1 LLPARS
7 AKLRGTGGGTA
18 GRVPQCFVLTG
29 PDLPQKNVI
38 PREENLLLQSVL
50 TTLVRVIVPLAIPVL
65 AGALLVRFRG
75 LETKNLVTL
84 ILYFLLPFMV
94 FDTLTTAE
102 ISAGDMY
109 KTIAFCLINLILM
122 WGAAVLAGRL
132 LKLPA
137 AKTAGLTLI
146 STMTN
151 CVNYGL
157 PLVLLAFGQAGLDKA
172 SVFVVTQLILGNT
185 VGVFFAARSNFS
197 VKNALK
203 SVFTLPSVYAVVLA
217 VIVRAFP
224 INVPAVLETGINM
237 VAKSYSPVVLAIL
250 GAQMVLVKNTKLEPG
265 SQAAFWAGMSLR
277 IIISP
282 IVASLVLFALG
293 IRGMLFSV
301 VFILSSMPVAVN
313 SVLLAEK
320 FDAAASVVSK
330 CILWTTL
337 SSFVLLPVLIEI
349 VK

>member
-1 LLPARS
+1 M
-7 AKLRGTGGGTA
+7 
-18 GRVPQCFVLTG
+18 
-29 PDLPQKNVI
+29 
-38 PREENLLLQSVL
+38 LQSVL
-50 TTLVRVIVPLAIPVL
+50 STLIRVIVPLAIPVL
-65 AGALLVRFRG
+65 AGALLVRFKG
-75 LETKNLVTL
+75 LETKHLVTL

-102 ISAGDMY
+102 ISASEMY
-109 KTIAFCLINLILM
+109 KTIAFCLINLFIM
-122 WGAAVLAGRL
+122 WGAAFLAGKAM
-132 LKLPA
+132 KLPA
-137 AKTAGLTLI
+137 PKTAGLTLI

-197 VKNALK
+197 FRNALR
-203 SVFTLPSVYAVVLA
+203 SVFSLPSVYAVMLA
-217 VIVRAFP
+217 VVVRVFSLD
-224 INVPAVLETGINM
+224 VPEILETGIKM
-237 VAKSYSPVVLAIL
+237 AAKSYSPVVLAIL
-250 GAQMVLVKNTKLEPG
+250 GAQMVLVKNTKLDRG
-265 SQAAFWAGMSLR
+265 SRPAFWAGMSLR

-282 IVASLVLFALG
+282 IAAAFVLFALG

-301 VFILSSMPVAVN
+301 IFILSSMPVAVN

-320 FDAAASVVSK
+320 FDAAPSLVSK

-337 SSFVLLPVLIEI
+337 SSFLLLPVLIEI